1 VFNVFRRSRRLSATV
16 AARLAFALATV
27 FLPLNQAFAI
37 SSAPVPHG
45 FVLLC
50 EDHPGECVGG
60 GAAQVH
66 YSAALA
72 AKLKSVNA
80 AVNSAITPDTN
91 DPFDVW
97 QINVTRGDCEEY
109 ALAKRDRLRRL
120 GVDASA
126 LRIVYALR
134 NGGGHAILAVMTDQG
149 AMVLDNMRS
158 DIRPLNRT
166 GYRIVSMMSANPKVW
181 QRA

>member
-1 VFNVFRRSRRLSATV
+1 MFSAFFRPRGLAAAGWCLVVSLSSVFPLTNQ
-16 AARLAFALATV
+16 ALA
-27 FLPLNQAFAI
+27 A

-45 FVLLC
+45 FTLLC
-50 EDHPGECVGG
+50 EDHPAECVGG
-60 GAAQVH
+60 GSAQVH
-66 YSAALA
+66 YSPALV

-80 AVNSAITPDTN
+80 AVNAAITPDKT

-126 LRIVYALR
+126 LRIVYTLR

-149 AMVLDNMRS
+149 PLALDNMRS
-158 DIRPLNRT
+158 DIRPLKQT
-166 GYRIVSMMSANPKVW
+166 GYKVISKMSAITKVW

>member
-1 VFNVFRRSRRLSATV
+1 MSC
-16 AARLAFALATV
+16 AALLAVSFLPVTQALAV
-27 FLPLNQAFAI
+27 

-50 EDHPGECVGG
+50 EDHPAECTGG

-109 ALAKRDRLRRL
+109 ALAKRDRLRKL

-149 AMVLDNMRS
+149 ALVLDNMRS
-158 DIRPLNRT
+158 DIRPLNKT